1 MRIHQEAM
9 DRVCRYNAPAGHE
22 ARDAEGDDPKAQ
34 VKGPKEQQYIGVGQF
49 AQTLYGIRD
58 QWPER
63 KKDVGMGDRG
73 VEREGLVLFAG
84 DVFNPSVESAITR
97 GSHMVPIL
105 RELKLDAS
113 CVGEFPPLILIVKA
127 KLNLRGVAR
136 KSRF

>member
-1 MRIHQEAM
+1 
-9 DRVCRYNAPAGHE
+9 
-22 ARDAEGDDPKAQ
+22 
-34 VKGPKEQQYIGVGQF
+34 
-49 AQTLYGIRD
+49 
-58 QWPER
+58 
-63 KKDVGMGDRG
+63 MGDRG

-113 CVGEFPPLILIVKA
+113 CVGEFPPLILVVKP

>member
-1 MRIHQEAM
+1 M
-9 DRVCRYNAPAGHE
+9 DHVSRYNAPAGHE
-22 ARDAEGDDPKAQ
+22 ARDAEGDDPKVQ
-34 VKGPKEQQYIGVGQF
+34 IKGPKEQQYIGVGQF
-49 AQTLYGIRD
+49 AQTLYSIRD

-63 KKDVGMGDRG
+63 EKDVGMGDRG

-113 CVGEFPPLILIVKA
+113 CVGKFPHILLFCQVQAEF
-127 KLNLRGVAR
+127 
-136 KSRF
+136 S